1 MYKDA
6 VMLSEITFSANHSQI
21 QITTKPATFAMEIDA
36 YDVRRRLRATKK
48 IFDRACSQLIHLT
61 NKLEDAKIR
70 YNRAKAVKRLSFKYN
85 SQLRVTSLE
94 GLRNAIY
101 QYASSKC
108 EEIDAL
114 QDKHKELTHNS
125 CFVMKIKNPN
135 FTFSTEN
142 PSFCWG
148 RSHLINYVTLIL
160 SKRDA

>member
-1 MYKDA
+1 
-6 VMLSEITFSANHSQI
+6 
-21 QITTKPATFAMEIDA
+21 METDT

-48 IFDRACSQLIHLT
+48 IFDRACSQIVLLT
-61 NKLEDAKIR
+61 NKVEDAKIR

-114 QDKHKELTHNS
+114 QDKHKELTGDDYDFEPEDEDS
-125 CFVMKIKNPN
+125 GSESDDDI
-135 FTFSTEN
+135 FS
-142 PSFCWG
+142 
-148 RSHLINYVTLIL
+148 
-160 SKRDA
+160 